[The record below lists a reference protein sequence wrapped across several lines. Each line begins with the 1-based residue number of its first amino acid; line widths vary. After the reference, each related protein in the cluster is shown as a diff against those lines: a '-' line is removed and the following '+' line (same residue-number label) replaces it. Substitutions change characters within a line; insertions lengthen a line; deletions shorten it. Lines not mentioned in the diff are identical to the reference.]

1 MKYILAFFLSFG
13 LFSVSAQSVD
23 RVDSLITI
31 QLDSAVNIK
40 ASRLNVEAF
49 IQKIISDT
57 SFYEA
62 FRQMKR
68 YSFQAVNGVS
78 TYDKKGRVTARLYR
92 KMLRTAPN
100 QLKYLVNQDSGKVFK
115 NKGRY
120 NLYTVE
126 LFDYIFRNA
135 YTSAYT
141 TKGGPAPA
149 GNNASYKEKL
159 KTLLFSPGRPVK
171 GIPFIG
177 SKTEIFSANYRQYY
191 DYSFYSGTYMDSVPV
206 YTFKVKLK
214 PDLSS
219 WSKGNMMIKELNTT
233 FDKRTLQILAR
244 SVVMQYSNMAFDFDV
259 NMDIQLG
266 YFDNGEVL
274 LPTKVSY
281 RGSWNVPFKKEE
293 RSAFTVLHSGY
304 HRP

>member
-1 MKYILAFFLSFG
+1 
-13 LFSVSAQSVD
+13 
-23 RVDSLITI
+23 
-31 QLDSAVNIK
+31 
-40 ASRLNVEAF
+40 
-49 IQKIISDT
+49 
-57 SFYEA
+57 
-62 FRQMKR
+62 
-68 YSFQAVNGVS
+68 
-78 TYDKKGRVTARLYR
+78 
-92 KMLRTAPN
+92 
-100 QLKYLVNQDSGKVFK
+100 
-115 NKGRY
+115 
-120 NLYTVE
+120 
-126 LFDYIFRNA
+126 
-135 YTSAYT
+135 
-141 TKGGPAPA
+141 
-149 GNNASYKEKL
+149 
-159 KTLLFSPGRPVK
+159 
-171 GIPFIG
+171 
-177 SKTEIFSANYRQYY
+177 
-191 DYSFYSGTYMDSVPV
+191 MDSVPV

-304 HRP
+304 HRPWAGDLPYNRNRYNGRSFKSESFCAVFAPFLIYFCFDVVLPQSFDGIL